1 MKLMSGCRA
10 AGTALALAIL
20 PPGPAVAAGV
30 ARPAGPNSA
39 ACLRAAGVATREAGL
54 PAGLLAAI
62 GIVETGRH
70 DPATGRLVPSPFAVD
85 AAGDGHWFGD
95 ARTAAADVRAA
106 RGRGIARIDVG
117 CFQIDLAFH
126 PHAFPTLADA
136 FDPDANAAVAARF
149 LDRLHRRYDS
159 WAQAV
164 AAYHSATPDLGARYA
179 ARVMATWTRRT
190 NVAASGSR
198 DPHVLSLGPPQVS
211 LPRIVEP

>member
-10 AGTALALAIL
+10 AGAALAVAIL
-20 PPGPAVAAGV
+20 LAGPAVAAG
-30 ARPAGPNSA
+30 AAPSAGPNGTG
-39 ACLRAAGVATREAGL
+39 CLRAARAATRAAGL

-85 AAGDGHWFGD
+85 AAGDGQWFGD
-95 ARTAAADVRAA
+95 ASTAAADVRAA
-106 RGRGIARIDVG
+106 RARGIARIDVG

-136 FDPDANAAVAARF
+136 FDPGANAAVAARF
-149 LDRLHRRYDS
+149 LDRLHRRYGS
-159 WAQAV
+159 WPQAV
-164 AAYHSATPDLGARYA
+164 AAYHSATPDLGAHYA
-179 ARVMATWTRRT
+179 ARVMAIWQRHGD
-190 NVAASGSR
+190 AAAPGAP
-198 DPHVLSLGPPQVS
+198 DPHVLRLGPSPPG